1 MLGQVALK
9 KKYITFKKMSEIKL
23 EFKPESKPEMEPVT
37 EPLKAVTEAV
47 TTTLKRAYTMSDLKK
62 EQLAKA
68 RARALE
74 LRTALNAIKEPKP
87 KPVKVKPP
95 SKLEIEISEI
105 KKQTKPPE
113 AVAPKEPEPVAPK
126 EPVSPPVA
134 HRAPVAP
141 KEPEVVVVPKL
152 IKKIRLLPEPPVQ
165 PPQKKQFQ
173 RDKVSGFF
181 YL

>member
-1 MLGQVALK
+1 
-9 KKYITFKKMSEIKL
+9 MSEIAL
-23 EFKPESKPEMEPVT
+23 EFKPVDT
-37 EPLKAVTEAV
+37 EPTKAVTEAV

-113 AVAPKEPEPVAPK
+113 PVAPK

-165 PPQKKQFQ
+165 PPQKKEFQ

>member
-1 MLGQVALK
+1 MPE
-9 KKYITFKKMSEIKL
+9 ITP
-23 EFKPESKPEMEPVT
+23 EFTPESKPEIEPVT

-62 EQLAKA
+62 EQLTKA

-74 LRTALNAIKEPKP
+74 LRTALNAIKPPKP

-105 KKQTKPPE
+105 KAAAAPPPVV
-113 AVAPKEPEPVAPK
+113 APKAAAAPTPVVAPKEPEPVAPK
-126 EPVSPPVA
+126 ESPPVA
-134 HRAPVAP
+134 HRAPEVAP
-141 KEPEVVVVPKL
+141 
-152 IKKIRLLPEPPVQ
+152 KKIRLLPNAAPVQ
-165 PPQKKQFQ
+165 PPVPQKKQFQ

>member
-1 MLGQVALK
+1 MPE
-9 KKYITFKKMSEIKL
+9 ITP
-23 EFKPESKPEMEPVT
+23 EFTPESKPEIEPVT

-62 EQLAKA
+62 EQLTKA

-74 LRTALNAIKEPKP
+74 LRTALNAIKPPKP

-126 EPVSPPVA
+126 EPEVATKESPPVA
-134 HRAPVAP
+134 HRAP
-141 KEPEVVVVPKL
+141 EVPKL
-152 IKKIRLLPEPPVQ
+152 IKKIRLLPKP
-165 PPQKKQFQ
+165 PPQKKEFQ

>member
-1 MLGQVALK
+1 MPE
-9 KKYITFKKMSEIKL
+9 ITP
-23 EFKPESKPEMEPVT
+23 EFTPESKPEMEPVT

-62 EQLAKA
+62 EQLTKA
-68 RARALE
+68 RVRALE
-74 LRTALNAIKEPKP
+74 LRTALNAIKPPKP
-87 KPVKVKPP
+87 KPVKVKQL
-95 SKLEIEISEI
+95 SKLEREISEI
-105 KKQTKPPE
+105 KKQTKPPVVVVPPE

-141 KEPEVVVVPKL
+141 KEPEVVAVPKL
-152 IKKIRLLPEPPVQ
+152 MKKLRLLPEP